1 MESDGALSAPL
12 VITEQITLT
21 PTGGGW
27 FYVRTWHMAG
37 HPQSGI
43 DCVERISP
51 YIIISEAAAMAEA
64 HRSGVHIEA
73 DLELLKLWDNNGSV
87 H

>member
-1 MESDGALSAPL
+1 MNFPL
-12 VITEQITLT
+12 VVTESIIPT
-21 PTGGGW
+21 PNGGGW
-27 FYVRTWHMAG
+27 FYTRTWHMTG

-51 YIIISEAAAMAEA
+51 YVIISQGAAMAEA
-64 HRSGVHIEA
+64 RRSGLPMEA
-73 DLELLKLWDNNGSV
+73 DKALLELWDNNGSW